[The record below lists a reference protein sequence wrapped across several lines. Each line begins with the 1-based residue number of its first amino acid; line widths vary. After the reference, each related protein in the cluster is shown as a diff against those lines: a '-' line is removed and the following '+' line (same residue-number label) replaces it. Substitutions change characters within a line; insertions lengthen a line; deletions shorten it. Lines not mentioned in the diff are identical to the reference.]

1 MNIELT
7 KTQLI
12 QWINETQNL
21 WLLDFLESMRLN
33 LRKKTN
39 PKRLKTIAL
48 DTRNF
53 KFDREEA
60 NER

>member
-12 QWINETQNL
+12 RWINESQNL
-21 WLLDFLESMRLN
+21 WLLDLLESMRIN

-39 PKRLKTIAL
+39 PKKLKAIAL